1 MDIFLS
7 VFLDVGTTAG
17 ILVLGSLPI
26 STAILLP
33 CVVAGSLDRDAGDQP
48 GLVAGTFWGWN
59 TLLLPPFKKERV
71 VSNTGTQAF
80 DVQT

>member
-1 MDIFLS
+1 
-7 VFLDVGTTAG
+7 VKR
-17 ILVLGSLPI
+17 LPLNLI
-26 STAILLP
+26 EHPAKPQTLPRIDPILLP
-33 CVVAGSLDRDAGDQP
+33 CVVAGSLDRDAGDQA

-71 VSNTGTQAF
+71 VSNTGTQAL